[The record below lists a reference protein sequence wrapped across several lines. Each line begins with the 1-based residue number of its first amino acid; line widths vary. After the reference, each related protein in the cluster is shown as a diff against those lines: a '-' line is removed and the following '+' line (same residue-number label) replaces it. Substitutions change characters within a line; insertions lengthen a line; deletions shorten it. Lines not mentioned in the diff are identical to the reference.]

1 MIMNPFT
8 TLNRALHPFQGFVT
22 VMLVL
27 FVCIIVYVLLR
38 NKPIEESTLLALLI
52 I

>member
-1 MIMNPFT
+1 MLNLFSELSE
-8 TLNRALHPFQGFVT
+8 TLRPYHGVIT
-22 VMLVL
+22 IMLVL

-38 NKPIEESTLLALLI
+38 NNPVEESALLALLI

>member
-1 MIMNPFT
+1 MLNLFSELSE
-8 TLNRALHPFQGFVT
+8 TLRPYHEVIT
-22 VMLVL
+22 IMLVV

-38 NKPIEESTLLALLI
+38 NKPVEEATLLALLI